1 MYVRFSF
8 FLARWDGVKPFS
20 LFFFFPAIREPR
32 LLGNA
37 TRAISERRLNGAVVP
52 TAHARYAML
61 VVYVSVLPPIS
72 FAPIDSLGSLHL
84 CRLREAGAQTRQEP
98 RPGRAAGRDRPGDA
112 ARVDARGE
120 REGEGEARAAAEGER
135 GQRQWHATAAPAPAP
150 AERPDKD
157 AGPGA
162 GAACVAEPLRD
173 EGADPAVA
181 ADAAA
186 VPCADDDGGG
196 DGVPVPRDSGCAG
209 GPGAR
214 WFAPSGGER
223 HGGVAA
229 CHAEP

>member
-1 MYVRFSF
+1 
-8 FLARWDGVKPFS
+8 
-20 LFFFFPAIREPR
+20 
-32 LLGNA
+32 
-37 TRAISERRLNGAVVP
+37 
-52 TAHARYAML
+52 ML
-61 VVYVSVLPPIS
+61 VVYVSELPPIS

-84 CRLREAGAQTRQEP
+84 RRLREAGAQTRQEP
-98 RPGRAAGRDRPGDA
+98 RPGRAAGRNRPRDA

-135 GQRQWHATAAPAPAP
+135 GQHQWHATAAPAPA
-150 AERPDKD
+150 ERFDKD

-181 ADAAA
+181 ADAGA

-196 DGVPVPRDSGCAG
+196 GGVPVPRDRGCAG
-209 GPGAR
+209 GPGRR